1 MSGSGDYI
9 RQELVDQIQGGNAF
23 IKIEQVMEMVEF
35 DQLGRQF
42 PGLPYSYWQ
51 QFEHLRIAQQDILE
65 FSTNPDYKALE
76 WPLDYWPKDPAPS
89 SPEKWESAKEKFLE
103 DRNGFLTLVMDQK
116 NNLFQPFPHGNG
128 QTLFR
133 ETLLI
138 LEHNAYHTG
147 QLLILVRLNKE
158 IQERE

>member
-1 MSGSGDYI
+1 MNKPGDYF
-9 RQELVDQIQGGNAF
+9 RQQLVNQIPGGNAF

-51 QFEHLRIAQQDILE
+51 QFEHLRITQRDILE
-65 FSTNPDYKALE
+65 FSTNADYEALD
-76 WPLDYWPKDPAPS
+76 WPKDYWPENPAPS
-89 SPEKWESAKEKFLE
+89 SLKKWETAKEMFLE
-103 DRNGFLTLVMDQK
+103 DRKAFLALILDK
-116 NNLFQPFPHGNG
+116 NNNLFQPFIHGNG

-133 ETLLI
+133 EALLI

-147 QLLILVRLNKE
+147 QLLILVRLLRK
-158 IQERE
+158 